1 MVAKSDQKLLDE
13 LELEARA
20 RGFVSSVALEEVVK
34 AKGNSSSS
42 DDSDDWLLTYSDMVT
57 LLLTFFVLLLSVT
70 DIKQA
75 KFEALNQSLNEGMLR
90 KEALVNPLKD
100 LEKSLSTVLKQYE
113 VDPKKALQ
121 LNDNSLKVDLPEKL
135 LFATASTDL
144 SNESVSMIGE
154 IAREIKA
161 FPLTNYQVEIEGHTD
176 DIPIHTPRFPSNWE
190 LSSARAIRVLQ
201 IFFDVGIDNYRLKA
215 VGYADSRPKLANKDD
230 QGKPIPD
237 HQSQNRRVEIV
248 VVVN

>member
-1 MVAKSDQKLLDE
+1 MATKTDQKLLDE

-34 AKGNSSSS
+34 TKGNSSSS

-70 DIKQA
+70 DVKQA

-100 LEKSLSTVLKQYE
+100 LEKSLSGVLIAYD
-113 VDPKKALQ
+113 VDPKQALQ
-121 LNDNSLKVDLPEKL
+121 LNDNNLKVDLPEKL
-135 LFATASTDL
+135 LFDTASTEL
-144 SNESVSMIGE
+144 SEESVAMITA
-154 IAREIKA
+154 IAQQIHA
-161 FPLTNYQVEIEGHTD
+161 FPLSNYQVEIEGHTD
-176 DIPIHTPRFPSNWE
+176 DIPIKTLRFPSNWE

-215 VGYADSRPKLANKDD
+215 VGYADSRPKLANKDE
-230 QGKPIPD
+230 QGKVIAD

>member
-1 MVAKSDQKLLDE
+1 MVNKSEQEVLNE
-13 LELEARA
+13 LEMAARA
-20 RGFVSSVALEEVVK
+20 RGFVSNVALEEVINT
-34 AKGNSSSS
+34 KGVSASK

-57 LLLTFFVLLLSVT
+57 ILLTFFVLLLSVT
-70 DIKQA
+70 DVKQA

-100 LEKSLSTVLKQYE
+100 LESALSTVLTQYD
-113 VDPKKALQ
+113 VDPKKSLQ

-144 SNESVSMIGE
+144 SDESVAMISA
-154 IAREIKA
+154 IAQQIKA
-161 FPLTNYQVEIEGHTD
+161 FPLPQYQVEIEGHTD
-176 DIPIHTPRFPSNWE
+176 DIPINTPRFPSNWE

-215 VGYADSRPKLANKDD
+215 VGYADSRPKVANKDD
-230 QGKPIPD
+230 LGKAISEN
-237 HQSQNRRVEIV
+237 QSQNRRVEIV
-248 VVVN
+248 VVAN